1 MKKLLSGLLAAVVV
15 LGVVCMP
22 ASAKQTYEIKDTYH
36 AYYGHKELK
45 DFVKITADSVTKTE
59 KVDVGSLIISHNFT
73 APVDAYSA
81 AGPTTLYFGEALNL
95 APMVFY
101 SPTWKDLRASRYT
114 QVDGEAVSSR
124 ALSFQ
129 LNKAGVYAV
138 EIAFYSAPVKVNFI
152 LEVVDKASD
161 SVLTPVVE
169 VEAPKVKSF
178 SDVPEGRWS
187 HNAVMKMA
195 EAGIFSGTTALDANG
210 VAKFDPEAPMTHAQF
225 VTALVKWLYGDTVA
239 SMKPGTYWYSNYYS
253 IARINNLLLD
263 WYFPIDKANEP
274 ITRELMALAAVRA
287 AAKQEELSRDLVD
300 ESRIA
305 DLDKVSPQL
314 RNPVRQAF
322 TMGLIAGYDD
332 KGTFGPQDTL
342 TREQAAMI
350 IYKLMYPEERQP
362 IKP

>member
-1 MKKLLSGLLAAVVV
+1 MKKLLSGVLAAVM
-15 LGVVCMP
+15 LAGVCCLP
-22 ASAKQTYEIKDTYH
+22 ASAKQNYEIKDTYH

-45 DFVKITADSVTKTE
+45 EFVKITADSVTKAE
-59 KVDVGSLIISHNFT
+59 KVDVGNLVISHNFT

-81 AGPTTLYFGEALNL
+81 VGSTEVYFGEAGQLSPYV
-95 APMVFY
+95 AY
-101 SPTWKDLRASRYT
+101 SKTWEDLRASRYT
-114 QVDGEAVSSR
+114 RVEEEYIAPQGLKYHLD
-124 ALSFQ
+124 
-129 LNKAGVYAV
+129 KPGVYFV
-138 EIAFYSAPVKVNFI
+138 EIAFYSVPVKVHFVV
-152 LEVVDKASD
+152 EVVDRASD

-169 VEAPKVKSF
+169 VEVPKVKAF
-178 SDVPEGRWS
+178 SDVPKGRWS

-195 EAGIFSGTTALDANG
+195 EDGIFSGTTALDANG

-225 VTALVKWLYGDTVA
+225 VTVLVKWLYGDTVA

-263 WYFPIDKANEP
+263 WYFPIEKANEP

-287 AAKQEELSRDLVD
+287 AAKQGEVSTELVD

-305 DLDKVSPQL
+305 DIEKVSYQL
-314 RNPVRQAF
+314 RNPVRKAF

-350 IYKLMYPEERQP
+350 VYKLMYPEERTP
-362 IKP
+362 PKF

>member
-1 MKKLLSGLLAAVVV
+1 
-15 LGVVCMP
+15 
-22 ASAKQTYEIKDTYH
+22 
-36 AYYGHKELK
+36 
-45 DFVKITADSVTKTE
+45 
-59 KVDVGSLIISHNFT
+59 
-73 APVDAYSA
+73 
-81 AGPTTLYFGEALNL
+81 
-95 APMVFY
+95 
-101 SPTWKDLRASRYT
+101 
-114 QVDGEAVSSR
+114 
-124 ALSFQ
+124 
-129 LNKAGVYAV
+129 V
-138 EIAFYSAPVKVNFI
+138 E
-152 LEVVDKASD
+152 E
-161 SVLTPVVE
+161 
-169 VEAPKVKSF
+169 PKVKSF

-195 EAGIFSGTTALDANG
+195 EDGIFSGTTGLDANG

-225 VTALVKWLYGDTVA
+225 VTALVKWLYGAAAAD
-239 SMKPGTYWYSNYYS
+239 MKPGPYWYSNYYS
-253 IARINNLLLD
+253 LARVNKLLLD

-287 AAKQEELSRDLVD
+287 AAKQEEMSGNLVD

-350 IYKLMYPEERQP
+350 IYKLMYPEARQP
-362 IKP
+362 IKL